1 MMCDRD
7 DLETERQH
15 VGYKARLDDLGRIN
29 ALFLEMRKAFLEEA
43 ADGAENLQVV
53 CDSCVVER
61 KGHGVGFPS
70 LCVLIACDTAPEIT
84 RITIEKETDAPPLG
98 DYVIAARQAVAFAWP
113 GFLKQR

>member
-15 VGYKARLDDLGRIN
+15 FGYKARLDDLGRIN
-29 ALFLEMRKAFLEEA
+29 ALFLEMRKAFLKEA

-53 CDSCVVER
+53 CDGCVVER

-70 LCVLIACDTAPEIT
+70 LCVLIACDNVPGNCPLVDEIV
-84 RITIEKETDAPPLG
+84 P
-98 DYVIAARQAVAFAWP
+98 V
-113 GFLKQR
+113 LKVFREWRRSPFNVLRRDQL

>member
-53 CDSCVVER
+53 CDGCVVER
-61 KGHGVGFPS
+61 KGHGLGFPS
-70 LCVLIACDTAPEIT
+70 IGVDRVRYRLWKLLDCNREGSHAENLASESWATTA
-84 RITIEKETDAPPLG
+84 
-98 DYVIAARQAVAFAWP
+98 
-113 GFLKQR
+113 